1 MSYFKRGFAGLGAS
15 LLVGAG
21 LLLAATAPAAASD
34 VQLATPSSGEVTVLG
49 GASKVCSRS
58 GQDVDVWCDLDV
70 PGTFPGGTVHVDV
83 DVSGGGQEYREWSLY
98 VDFRKVCWASYTP
111 KDPARSWTCRNVPR
125 GKMRLSA
132 SKPGWERAA
141 IGVRW

>member
-1 MSYFKRGFAGLGAS
+1 MLGAS
-15 LLVGAG
+15 LLVGTG
-21 LLLAATAPAAASD
+21 LMLATAGPAAASD

-49 GASKVCSRS
+49 GASKVCTRS
-58 GQDVDVWCDLDV
+58 GQDVDVWCDLEV

-83 DVSGGGQEYREWSLY
+83 DVSGPDRASREWSLY
-98 VDFRKVCWASYTP
+98 VDFRKVCRAPYTAN
-111 KDPARSWTCRNVPR
+111 DPARSWTCRNVPR

-132 SKPGWERAA
+132 SKPPWEQAA